1 MRNWKHFVGLLA
13 LLTAYAV
20 SVSSQT
26 ALTSLRGAVTDPS
39 GGVVPNVRV
48 ALDNKAT
55 GAHMTRTTDS
65 SGEYSFLQIP
75 PGQYTVTV
83 TMTGFGT
90 QSKGAEL
97 LVNQPATINFA
108 LSVQE
113 SKTTVEVSTEAQTI
127 NATDATI
134 GNSVSNTTVQA
145 LPMEGRNVPD
155 LLSLQPGVLYLG
167 QKFNNISSA
176 NRDTDSRSGAVSG
189 ARSDQSNVTLD
200 GVDNN
205 DQRQGY
211 AFTGVLRSTLDSLE
225 EFRVTTTDANAE
237 SGRSSGAQVVL
248 VTKSGTNQLHG
259 SIYEYNRTN
268 FGHANDIFNKTA
280 QLQAGL
286 PNKAA
291 PLIRNTFGGSL
302 GGPIKHDRLFYFLNY
317 EGQRTAENKQIFQTV
332 PTQSFRDGNLKYIDT
347 AGNVVTLCSSMSV
360 SNGKC
365 PNASPKDDL
374 GSMDPNCSSKGTCPW
389 GPGADPNSLATFNSY
404 PLPNAPGGDGLN
416 TGGLTFSAPN
426 PANLNTYIAKID
438 YEMSDHSR
446 FFIRGIQQG
455 DRISA
460 SPQFSGQPPNSEIID
475 TSKGLAAGHLWT
487 IRQNLINN
495 FRYGYIRQGLN
506 VAGAGTA
513 SYSDFAGLSPLTAE
527 NRNTFLNVPVHNF
540 LDDVNWIKGKHT
552 LQFGVNWR
560 IIHNNTASNAVSFD
574 SATSGAGNISQA
586 AIAGTFQSFDPEA
599 FPNGAAPC
607 NQQTGAGCYPAVG
620 GCFGTDADFDGPP
633 YHRTWPGSLADR
645 KEDARRNPEP
655 ILFTSPLIK
664 GKTNYSRVAFEADLP
679 RIELDTIPPC
689 IRSTGVNC
697 VNPPAGAEFYPIYTT
712 RGERDDDG
720 DRSSNSDR
728 SRQDDDRSGDGDRNR
743 DDDDRALGDCVW
755 QFGGA
760 SIPGTRNTFGGTST
774 TEYGPLLQLTYPG
787 ANFTPFTRFNNFRRV
802 LDTSPLVYRRTFR
815 RIGA

>member
-1 MRNWKHFVGLLA
+1 
-13 LLTAYAV
+13 
-20 SVSSQT
+20 
-26 ALTSLRGAVTDPS
+26 
-39 GGVVPNVRV
+39 VPNVRV

-332 PTQSFRDGNLKYIDT
+332 PTQSFRDGNL
-347 AGNVVTLCSSMSV
+347 
-360 SNGKC
+360 
-365 PNASPKDDL
+365 
-374 GSMDPNCSSKGTCPW
+374 
-389 GPGADPNSLATFNSY
+389 
-404 PLPNAPGGDGLN
+404 
-416 TGGLTFSAPN
+416 
-426 PANLNTYIAKID
+426 
-438 YEMSDHSR
+438 
-446 FFIRGIQQG
+446 
-455 DRISA
+455 
-460 SPQFSGQPPNSEIID
+460 
-475 TSKGLAAGHLWT
+475 
-487 IRQNLINN
+487 
-495 FRYGYIRQGLN
+495 
-506 VAGAGTA
+506 
-513 SYSDFAGLSPLTAE
+513 
-527 NRNTFLNVPVHNF
+527 VHRH
-540 LDDVNWIKGKHT
+540 DW
-552 LQFGVNWR
+552 
-560 IIHNNTASNAVSFD
+560 
-574 SATSGAGNISQA
+574 
-586 AIAGTFQSFDPEA
+586 
-599 FPNGAAPC
+599 
-607 NQQTGAGCYPAVG
+607 
-620 GCFGTDADFDGPP
+620 
-633 YHRTWPGSLADR
+633 
-645 KEDARRNPEP
+645 
-655 ILFTSPLIK
+655 
-664 GKTNYSRVAFEADLP
+664 
-679 RIELDTIPPC
+679 
-689 IRSTGVNC
+689 
-697 VNPPAGAEFYPIYTT
+697 
-712 RGERDDDG
+712 
-720 DRSSNSDR
+720 
-728 SRQDDDRSGDGDRNR
+728 
-743 DDDDRALGDCVW
+743 
-755 QFGGA
+755 
-760 SIPGTRNTFGGTST
+760 
-774 TEYGPLLQLTYPG
+774 
-787 ANFTPFTRFNNFRRV
+787 
-802 LDTSPLVYRRTFR
+802 
-815 RIGA
+815 

>member
-39 GGVVPNVRV
+39 VGVVRSVLG
-48 ALDNKAT
+48 ALDKNAT
-55 GAHMTRTTDS
+55 GAHMTRSTDS

-75 PGQYTVTV
+75 PGQYIVTV
-83 TMTGFGT
+83 TITGSVT

-108 LSVQE
+108 PSVQE

-189 ARSDQSNVTLD
+189 ARSDQSNVTMD

-404 PLPNAPGGDGLN
+404 PLPNAPGGYGLN

-506 VAGAGTA
+506 VTGAGIA

-527 NRNTFLNVPVHNF
+527 SRSTLLNVPVHNF
-540 LDDVNWIKGKHT
+540 VDDLSWIKGKHT
-552 LQFGVNWR
+552 LQFGANWR
-560 IIHNNTASNAVSFD
+560 IVHNNTSSNAVSFD

-586 AIAGTFQSFDPEA
+586 AIAGTGQSFDPA
-599 FPNGAAPC
+599 GFGYPTVSGA
-607 NQQTGAGCYPAVG
+607 
-620 GCFGTDADFDGPP
+620 FGTSYDNAVTAIAVLLSTINANNN
-633 YHRTWPGSLADR
+633 YQVARHGSQA
-645 KEDARRNPEP
+645 
-655 ILFTSPLIK
+655 
-664 GKTNYSRVAFEADLP
+664 
-679 RIELDTIPPC
+679 
-689 IRSTGVNC
+689 
-697 VNPPAGAEFYPIYTT
+697 
-712 RGERDDDG
+712 
-720 DRSSNSDR
+720 
-728 SRQDDDRSGDGDRNR
+728 
-743 DDDDRALGDCVW
+743 ALV
-755 QFGGA
+755 Q
-760 SIPGTRNTFGGTST
+760 
-774 TEYGPLLQLTYPG
+774 
-787 ANFTPFTRFNNFRRV
+787 
-802 LDTSPLVYRRTFR
+802 
-815 RIGA
+815 